1 MKRWLALGCAVAV
14 AFPAQGQEAE
24 APPVVPQGYAFER
37 PGVLAD
43 QYVWGIAHGVRLL
56 ALACAQAGQ
65 GAAAEAW
72 VDWQEREAAQIE
84 VMRAALSQYYFQ
96 RDDAPPDAIAAALR
110 LSPSVDLAPDALAA
124 ACGTLAEAL
133 AQPRY
138 DLARRRAEFLE
149 KK

>member
-1 MKRWLALGCAVAV
+1 MKRWLALGCAVAA
-14 AFPAQGQEAE
+14 AFPAQGQESA
-24 APPVVPQGYAFER
+24 VPQGYAFER

-43 QYVWGIAHGVRLL
+43 QYVWGLAHGVRLL

-84 VMRAALSQYYFQ
+84 VMRVALSQYYFL

-110 LSPSVDLAPDALAA
+110 LSTSIDLAPDALAP
-124 ACGTLAEAL
+124 ACASLAEAL